1 MVKIQMPNQHENG
14 LCLLLTHQTQL
25 YIYKLFY
32 IIYFKKAFFFLNK
45 SQPKLA
51 SITLLAKLITP
62 MLFTSTC
69 ERSTVSAQTQN
80 TIWFSRANK
89 QHPIPKSQYFLS
101 FWVFHLPLFP
111 LTFLAAR
118 LDLCSIWVL
127 LVPYQFDPCLFR
139 PEIAANSSHSFE
151 AWERD
156 TETDMFLV
164 DWFYGVLA
172 SLGLWQKEAKIL
184 FLGLDNAGK
193 TTLLHMLKDEVGV
206 FFFLTFFSVFC
217 CLRLFFWDFGKMG
230 FCFFGFW

>member
-1 MVKIQMPNQHENG
+1 
-14 LCLLLTHQTQL
+14 
-25 YIYKLFY
+25 
-32 IIYFKKAFFFLNK
+32 
-45 SQPKLA
+45 
-51 SITLLAKLITP
+51 

-111 LTFLAAR
+111 LTFLAAK

-206 FFFLTFFSVFC
+206 FFFFTFLLCLLLFEIVF
-217 CLRLFFWDFGKMG
+217 LRFWKNGVLFFWFLVETSATPANSAPNFGG
-230 FCFFGFW
+230 VEYWENQVQGFWFRWPPDRSQSLERLLC